1 MTTLSDEARAHARKQ
16 FEFFDEDRNGYID
29 FEEFER
35 LLKVITADVSTNR
48 AAEGFSMVD
57 TDSDGRV
64 SFDEFMRW
72 WQTAWY
78 EF

>member
-1 MTTLSDEARAHARKQ
+1 MAKLSEEALASARKQ
-16 FEFFDEDRNGYID
+16 FQFFDEDNNGYISFD
-29 FEEFER
+29 EFEE
-35 LLKVITADVSTNR
+35 LLNTITSNVSTSQ

-64 SFDEFMRW
+64 SFDEFITW

>member
-1 MTTLSDEARAHARKQ
+1 MNALTDEALDAARQ
-16 FEFFDEDRNGYID
+16 NFEFFDQDQNGYID
-29 FEEFER
+29 FTEFHD
-35 LLKVITADVSTNR
+35 LLKVIAGEVTTQQ

-64 SFDEFMRW
+64 SFEEFISW

>member
-1 MTTLSDEARAHARKQ
+1 MNELSADARAEARKNFA
-16 FEFFDEDRNGYID
+16 FFDSDNNGYID
-29 FEEFER
+29 FEEFSEV
-35 LLKVITADVSTNR
+35 LNVISSNVSTQQ

-57 TDSDGRV
+57 TDSDGQV
-64 SFDEFMRW
+64 SFDEFITW